1 MELQGF
7 YFVNLVQVNKAAIV
21 NQGLTGNIDSLETIM
36 VYRYELDTVMVR
48 MEDMQRQNTVLVLLL
63 LCLFVVSAVVVIFLV
78 MRHRK
83 NKERIESGVL
93 ANRLLKQQAA
103 AMPYFTERVN
113 NLSAKGIKMS
123 GKLYEEFQAAIDD
136 VKRLSKI
143 GFVEIVNDGE
153 FARKYPF
160 LKDFPNL
167 GVQEKIVLILVEEGF
182 STAEIALHLG
192 IADNGVRAIK
202 TKIRGKLK
210 DSPQYGKYSK
220 RLKILNGK

>member
-1 MELQGF
+1 MEQAF
-7 YFVNLVQVNKAAIV
+7 
-21 NQGLTGNIDSLETIM
+21 TGKIDSLETVM
-36 VYRYELDTVMVR
+36 VYRYELDSVVVR
-48 MEDMQRQNTVLVLLL
+48 LEDAQRQNTVLVVMLV
-63 LCLFVVSAVVVIFLV
+63 CLFVLSVLVVIYLV
-78 MRHRK
+78 RRHREK
-83 NKERIESGVL
+83 MRSGDL

-113 NLSAKGIKMS
+113 SLSAKGIKLS

-136 VKRLSKI
+136 VKRLSKM
-143 GFVEIVNDGE
+143 GFVEIVNDVE

>member
-1 MELQGF
+1 M
-7 YFVNLVQVNKAAIV
+7 NQVLA
-21 NQGLTGNIDSLETIM
+21 GNIDSLETIM
-36 VYRYELDTVMVR
+36 VYRYELDSVVVR
-48 MEDMQRQNTVLVLLL
+48 LEDAQRQNTVLAVMLV
-63 LCLFVVSAVVVIFLV
+63 CLFVLSVLVVIYLV
-78 MRHRK
+78 RRHREK
-83 NKERIESGVL
+83 MRSGDL

-113 NLSAKGIKMS
+113 SLSAKGIKLS
-123 GKLYEEFQAAIDD
+123 GKLYEEFQAAIND
-136 VKRLSKI
+136 VKRLSKM
-143 GFVEIVNDGE
+143 GFVEIVNDVE

>member
-1 MELQGF
+1 M
-7 YFVNLVQVNKAAIV
+7 NQVLA
-21 NQGLTGNIDSLETIM
+21 GNIDSLETIM
-36 VYRYELDTVMVR
+36 VYRYELDSVVVR
-48 MEDMQRQNTVLVLLL
+48 LEDAQRQNTVLAVMLV
-63 LCLFVVSAVVVIFLV
+63 CLFVLSVLVVIYLV
-78 MRHRK
+78 RRHREK
-83 NKERIESGVL
+83 MRSGDL

-113 NLSAKGIKMS
+113 SLSAKGIKLS

-136 VKRLSKI
+136 VKRLSKM
-143 GFVEIVNDGE
+143 GFVEIVNDVE

>member
-1 MELQGF
+1 
-7 YFVNLVQVNKAAIV
+7 V
-21 NQGLTGNIDSLETIM
+21 NQVLAGNIDSLETVM
-36 VYRYELDTVMVR
+36 VYRYELDYVVVR
-48 MEDMQRQNTVLVLLL
+48 LEDAQRQNTVLAVMLV
-63 LCLFVVSAVVVIFLV
+63 CLFVLSVLVVIYLV
-78 MRHRK
+78 RRHREK
-83 NKERIESGVL
+83 MRSGDL

-113 NLSAKGIKMS
+113 SLSAKGIKLS

-136 VKRLSKI
+136 VKRLSKM
-143 GFVEIVNDGE
+143 GFVEIVNDVE

>member
-1 MELQGF
+1 M
-7 YFVNLVQVNKAAIV
+7 NQVLA
-21 NQGLTGNIDSLETIM
+21 GNIDSLETVM
-36 VYRYELDTVMVR
+36 VYRYELDSVVVR
-48 MEDMQRQNTVLVLLL
+48 LEDAQRQNTVLAVMLV
-63 LCLFVVSAVVVIFLV
+63 CLFVLSVLVVIYLV
-78 MRHRK
+78 RRHREK
-83 NKERIESGVL
+83 MRSGDL

-113 NLSAKGIKMS
+113 SLSAKGIKLS
-123 GKLYEEFQAAIDD
+123 GKLYEEFQAAIND
-136 VKRLSKI
+136 VKRLSKM
-143 GFVEIVNDGE
+143 GFVEIVNDVE